1 MALRNIVKKGDDVLT
16 KMCRPVEK
24 FDEKLCTLL
33 DDMYETMEDAN
44 GVGLPAGKLEPG
56 EDPAQSGRR
65 ELREETGCTAGRF
78 AAPYRRYR
86 CRRGPH

>member
-24 FDEKLCTLL
+24 FDEKLCTLV
-33 DDMYETMEDAN
+33 DGMYETMD
-44 GVGLPAGKLEPG
+44 
-56 EDPAQSGRR
+56 
-65 ELREETGCTAGRF
+65 
-78 AAPYRRYR
+78 AAPHRRYR